1 MKRRIL
7 LAAIATILMA
17 FAFVSCSGNVEA
29 PEDRLGTIS
38 LGDNSRAVTTVV
50 KYSSEVENLVWFYK
64 ATKLDDGYTTGDTN
78 DKFVAVAKATGSSG
92 NYKPTTGLSGKTLD
106 GVFSYGLWKIELEG
120 YKYETEEGGTK
131 NVTVDE
137 SGTVAI
143 AEGKSPEYTSTIDNH
158 LVDKGATYATA
169 KIEVGENAET
179 KIVFDSVNGISF
191 TSGNIKSTSSFTLA
205 VTDSLSGSDINVS
218 TADVDVAKADGSV
231 TFKNITYTVPDG
243 TDITG
248 DHTMNFVLSQEL
260 KNNSAENTT
269 ENITIEAALYTL
281 KFTVKKGTT
290 TTISGTILKNDK
302 TGTIQID
309 SFQDVE
315 PITVSR
321 ALDVKE
327 IGTTADTAV
336 VKTEKT
342 ITVGSMSVT
351 YPKGAL
357 ISTSTDGVTVEDETG
372 KTGTADAEQG
382 IVRNDAAETN
392 TITIGASESK
402 ETYELTLASSK
413 TATKENSALV
423 KVEFF
428 YGKNREVSTVYHNGV
443 EIVEYT
449 NQTDVETYSY
459 DSESGTMT
467 LRLFHA
473 SPITIVTKQAVAEV
487 AGKEYFSLGEAITA
501 ASSNGTVK
509 LIRPLEISEEVTV
522 SSSITLDLARNAIS
536 LKDNGSLKLGEN
548 AVLTVMNS
556 VSSQESFVTAGARI
570 GSSSSVDG
578 TYYYSLNE
586 AVENVTDGSNIYLLK
601 DVGTVT
607 EKDKS
612 VYLEVGFE
620 SEGGTLDL
628 GGKTIY
634 GSLVIGSTSSSDPKT
649 LMTIK
654 NGTVDSKLIKQN
666 GGYINRAAVEIW
678 KPSTVI
684 ESGKFN
690 GDNAVLWVQVQGVY
704 DTTGKQ
710 VYEYISDNMTTLT
723 IDGGTFVA
731 TGYGSCICN
740 SMGKTVINGGVFSAD
755 ENGDI
760 FYISSGTDKNISRV
774 LVNNGEFTSSGK
786 LITLETKPSSS
797 TNIRGEIEIFG
808 GIFKYSGALVAWNDG
823 CPDGLDA
830 KDYVKIYGGT
840 FSSDPTDY
848 VVNGYE
854 AVKNEGSGTW
864 TVQESKN

>member
-50 KYSSEVENLVWFYK
+50 EYSSEVEDLVWFYK
-64 ATKLDDGYTTGDTN
+64 ATKLDDGYTTGQTDGLVP
-78 DKFVAVAKATGSSG
+78 VAAATKADGATS
-92 NYKPTTGLSGKTLD
+92 YTPTKGLSGKTLD

-120 YKYETEEGGTK
+120 YKYETEEGGTQ

-205 VTDSLSGSDINVS
+205 VKDSLSGSTIDVS
-218 TADVDVAKADGSV
+218 TEDGDVAKADGSV
-231 TFKNITYTVPDG
+231 TFKNITYTVPTG

-260 KNNSAENTT
+260 KNTDEDNATA
-269 ENITIEAALYTL
+269 NITIEAALYTL

-321 ALDVKE
+321 ALDVKD
-327 IGTTADTAV
+327 IGTTTDTAKV
-336 VKTEKT
+336 STEKT

-351 YPKGAL
+351 YPEGAL
-357 ISTSTDGVTVEDETG
+357 ISTKTDGVTVEDKTE

-382 IVRNDAAETN
+382 IVRNDAAETD

-402 ETYELTLASSK
+402 ETYELTLASSE

-443 EIVEYT
+443 EIVKYT
-449 NQTDVETYSY
+449 NQTEVETYSY
-459 DSESGTMT
+459 DKDSGYMT
-467 LRLFHA
+467 LRVFHA

-487 AGKEYFSLGEAITA
+487 NGTRYYSFAEAITGATDGNTITLLGNCIAGTNNEDGYLDINKNLTIDLANKTLDLEDGLVVMDDSKAITFKNGKITSKKGDEDPVFGDYVFVSTGDVKFQDVNFVQSGSACSIIYVPNGNLTIIDSEFSCNARESVICSYDKSNTVLISIENSKIVNSGTRGGVKTGAETTRTITPA
-501 ASSNGTVK
+501 AVSAIYGT
-509 LIRPLEISEEVTV
+509 LEISNSTIIGTGEEAEAVSAAMAEVEISNKSTIRSTSIALDIYYSTVKIENSSIATTKNESGSIAMKQEFGKVDISGESTVIDGYCALDIENGECKISNATITTSNTSSNNAILHVKNTDGYSSTLILNKVKSNPDSVKVYSEGASAKITSEVTNKK
-522 SSSITLDLARNAIS
+522 A
-536 LKDNGSLKLGEN
+536 
-548 AVLTVMNS
+548 
-556 VSSQESFVTAGARI
+556 AG
-570 GSSSSVDG
+570 GM
-578 TYYYSLNE
+578 TYSLNL
-586 AVENVTDGSNIYLLK
+586 AN
-601 DVGTVT
+601 
-607 EKDKS
+607 
-612 VYLEVGFE
+612 F
-620 SEGGTLDL
+620 
-628 GGKTIY
+628 
-634 GSLVIGSTSSSDPKT
+634 
-649 LMTIK
+649 
-654 NGTVDSKLIKQN
+654 
-666 GGYINRAAVEIW
+666 
-678 KPSTVI
+678 
-684 ESGKFN
+684 SG
-690 GDNAVLWVQVQGVY
+690 
-704 DTTGKQ
+704 
-710 VYEYISDNMTTLT
+710 
-723 IDGGTFVA
+723 
-731 TGYGSCICN
+731 CN
-740 SMGKTVINGGVFSAD
+740 S
-755 ENGDI
+755 
-760 FYISSGTDKNISRV
+760 
-774 LVNNGEFTSSGK
+774 
-786 LITLETKPSSS
+786 
-797 TNIRGEIEIFG
+797 
-808 GIFKYSGALVAWNDG
+808 
-823 CPDGLDA
+823 
-830 KDYVKIYGGT
+830 
-840 FSSDPTDY
+840 
-848 VVNGYE
+848 
-854 AVKNEGSGTW
+854 
-864 TVQESKN
+864 